1 MPIHLKLPIT
11 AQELAVG
18 DLILSGKNPQPPTVS
33 KIDADTNGSR
43 SHTIVHTENGGHRR
57 YKCSTKLEVLRSVPT
72 YAEEVDK
79 LERELTAALKKVV
92 SVADLLSETAHGK
105 RHIIPTWSSKYVAG
119 KRVAAF
125 RRKASQGNRL
135 HPETMTE
142 SLFEA
147 LLEQAEREI
156 IGRFIKFEDTS
167 STKNLH
173 GAVGGAAWV
182 KVSEFTAMLQAEFDE
197 LDEDQFKSDDPALNM
212 VLQVQYQAL
221 NRSLNGGLFGAAVD
235 LKHEID
241 DLCLVHEFLN
251 GQSVTWT
258 PISLGVMEN
267 MAFIE
272 DDFHQALADMASIK
286 TAAAQAATSP
296 NPEN

>member
-33 KIDADTNGSR
+33 KIDVNANSGR
-43 SHTIVHTENGGHRR
+43 SHTVVHTKNGGHRR
-57 YKCSTKLEVLRSVPT
+57 YKRSTKLEVLRSAPT
-72 YAEEVDK
+72 YAERVDQ
-79 LERELTAALKKVV
+79 LEQELTEALRKAFM
-92 SVADLLSETAHGK
+92 VANLLSETIHGEQ
-105 RHIIPTWSSKYVAG
+105 RIIPTWSSRYVDG
-119 KRVAAF
+119 KRVEAF
-125 RRKASQGNRL
+125 RRNASRSSRL
-135 HPETMTE
+135 NPEVMTE

-182 KVSEFTAMLQAEFDE
+182 KVSEFTAMLQAEFDG

-235 LKHEID
+235 LKRGID

-258 PISLGVMEN
+258 PISLGVMKN